1 MKEKQWIK
9 HFEEINGRKPTVSE
23 LAEAHSEQ
31 KIISKSKNI
40 KFYLGIGLVLVVIIG
55 IAGFSLNSIVGKN
68 NSQVTTSSTT
78 DEEKKQ
84 EQLEKLKK
92 EKQEE
97 IQKIKDQLTDL
108 DNKIIESEK
117 LVEKL
122 KEETFVPKLDIE
134 SIRKNDLSSLQGE
147 WRSPSGNQ
155 WLINDSGEI
164 QATWL
169 VNNKQ
174 TEAII
179 ELDNSHSHLKNRNSA
194 SKFEYVEGVSAHIK
208 NELVGGFIVV
218 AVPGGIVMK
227 PSDDGKLTDK
237 TNHDEDRLFAGQQY
251 EAMLARPDD
260 VYYRVRPDT
269 SQLEAEEAKLTQLR
283 SDRDAKKLELESK
296 EKEIAND

>member
-1 MKEKQWIK
+1 MDNKEWVKQ
-9 HFEEINGRKPTVSE
+9 FEEINGRKPTILE
-23 LAEAHSEQ
+23 LAEAQSTQ
-31 KIISKSKNI
+31 GVKAKSKNI
-40 KFYLGIGLVLVVIIG
+40 KNYMVICLALVVIIG
-55 IAGFSLNSIVGKN
+55 IAGFSLNSIVGKS

-78 DEEKKQ
+78 DEEKK

-169 VNNKQ
+169 VNNKK

-179 ELDNSHSHLKNRNSA
+179 ELDNSHSHLKNRSSD
-194 SKFEYVEGVSAHIK
+194 SKFEYVESVSARIK

-218 AVPGGIVMK
+218 AVPGGTVMK

-237 TNHDEDRLFAGQQY
+237 TNHDEDRLFTGQQY
-251 EAMLARPDD
+251 EAMLLKPEN
-260 VYYRVRPDT
+260 VYYRVKPDT
-269 SQLEAEEAKLTQLR
+269 SQLEAEQTKLTQLS

-296 EKEIAND
+296 EK